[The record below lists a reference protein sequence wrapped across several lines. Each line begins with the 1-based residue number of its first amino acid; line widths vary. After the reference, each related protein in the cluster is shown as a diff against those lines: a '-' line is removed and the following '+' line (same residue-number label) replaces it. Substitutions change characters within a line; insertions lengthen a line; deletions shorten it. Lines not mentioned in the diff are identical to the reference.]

1 MNNTINT
8 IINGYTS
15 GKVSVEETNK
25 ALANA
30 NAGFSFQPG
39 KNALTADEIAST
51 KVGKLPS
58 DVTGYGLL
66 STGTGTMDKVHVV
79 NGKVQGGA
87 VNTVV
92 NGKPNEYDLV
102 YIGGQTWQAATP
114 SEVSTLG
121 NVHNH
126 PVGL

>member
-51 KVGKLPS
+51 KVGKLP
-58 DVTGYGLL
+58 V
-66 STGTGTMDKVHVV
+66 M
-79 NGKVQGGA
+79 
-87 VNTVV
+87 
-92 NGKPNEYDLV
+92 
-102 YIGGQTWQAATP
+102 
-114 SEVSTLG
+114 
-121 NVHNH
+121 
-126 PVGL
+126 